1 MSVKTSSRLK
11 WGSLVVLL
19 GLLFISALL
28 YVPKNTS
35 VVDCTS
41 DLNLELGKDDEKIV
55 ARIHL
60 VVHFVPNELS
70 YITEYGVVAYNN
82 QRYIVDRYA
91 RLRYSDDNRHSF
103 IEFKR
108 EGIDKNSAETLPDAL
123 SEKLTSAQKVFL
135 FKVRKLRDG
144 IWSISDLRRTV
155 LICAKTD

>member
-19 GLLFISALL
+19 GSLFIAALL
-28 YVPKNTS
+28 YVPRNAS
-35 VVDCTS
+35 PLDCTS
-41 DLNLELGKDDEKIV
+41 DMNLELGREDEKID
-55 ARIHL
+55 AKIHL
-60 VVHFVPNELS
+60 AVHFVPDELS
-70 YITEYGVVAYNN
+70 YITEYGVVTYNN

-91 RLRYSDDNRHSF
+91 RLRYSDDSRHSF

-108 EGIDKNSAETLPDAL
+108 EGIDKNSAETLPDTL

-155 LICAKTD
+155 LICANSD